1 MAARRHAWC
10 ALLLLGML
18 LTLSAARAS
27 DLEQDMG
34 VVVDQ
39 TVTPIGKRFYQQ
51 FAYQRHYLYP
61 DTPFSLSIF
70 EQPSA
75 RSGSII
81 TIKGA
86 DTTLSRFVLSFASN
100 WEDARVQSVVQ
111 SVEMQVRRLNLMNAL
126 VDNPDLAKDGY

>member
-1 MAARRHAWC
+1 MNWQRHV
-10 ALLLLGML
+10 LLRAVLLGYL
-18 LTLSAARAS
+18 WVGSVTIASAS
-27 DLEQDMG
+27 EQEMG

-61 DTPFSLSIF
+61 QTPFSVSIY

-86 DTTLSRFVLSFASN
+86 DTEIARFVLSFASN
-100 WEDARVQSVVQ
+100 WEDARVQSLVQ
-111 SVEMQVRRLNLMNAL
+111 SVESKVRRLKLLNAL